1 MKNLVYVVFNFVHNL
16 VLNVKRKLYP
26 NLQEVIADILFEDL
40 DVSLCEKD
48 ITYIYNKIVKVF
60 CRKYKVKAPRLMFKQ
75 IDLNDI
81 FMGLFECEPYTISI
95 NVKSL
100 ILNNQNRKDGF
111 TAVNLLVFVLLH
123 ELRHC
128 WQYKYHKED
137 TMYFSSKENNWLYNE
152 FYLNTSIE
160 LDANRFAESAGIK
173 DDEEIF
179 NKLPISLYENFS
191 KAVGLKAKTEASRKI
206 EASVAA
212 LKRKNLE

>member
-1 MKNLVYVVFNFVHNL
+1 MKNLIYIIVNFVHSL
-16 VLNVKRKLYP
+16 VSAKRKLYP
-26 NLQEVIADILFEDL
+26 NLQEAIADILFGDL
-40 DVSLCEKD
+40 DISLCEKD
-48 ITYIYNKIVKVF
+48 ITFIYNKIIKVF
-60 CRKYKVKAPRLMFKQ
+60 CRKYKVKAPKLIFRQ
-75 IDLNDI
+75 IDDKDM

-111 TAVNLLVFVLLH
+111 AAVNLLVFVLLH

-128 WQYKYHKED
+128 WQYKYRYQD

-173 DDEEIF
+173 DDEEVF
-179 NKLPISLYENFS
+179 NKLPLSLYEKFS
-191 KAVGLKAKTEASRKI
+191 KAVDLRAETEASRKI
-206 EASVAA
+206 KASVAA
-212 LKRKNLE
+212 LKVTNLE